1 MQQNGRHFAYVYG
14 VIQITEILI
23 CMDVSGLQRNQ
34 IIPKLRLCRCR
45 GQAKWRDGKLLP
57 KWSNMVGSARV
68 DSLCAAAK
76 AMGFKPAGRRTVHSL
91 HLLDRANVKRHK
103 LSFIEDEDG

>member
-1 MQQNGRHFAYVYG
+1 
-14 VIQITEILI
+14 
-23 CMDVSGLQRNQ
+23 
-34 IIPKLRLCRCR
+34 
-45 GQAKWRDGKLLP
+45 
-57 KWSNMVGSARV
+57 MVGSARV